1 MWITNKLGYDITLS
15 GVTLYKNS
23 QQEISVADATTLNKD
38 AVFTAMITAGTGL
51 VKTDNQP
58 DVNPQYF
65 VRALDTPVT
74 LDGMPTNPNGYPMV
88 SPAQAFNIGKE
99 EGGDADLENNK
110 VVTIDV
116 SDYTDPVEVTPTSGK
131 DGMKKATVTL
141 DNIPSGANL
150 EANHAATINV
160 GTYTDPV
167 EIEPTAGKD
176 GMEKVTV
183 TLNNIPELSLTYP
196 SWLTEGNE
204 MSSIVPDGI
213 KVSVTNTDNN
223 TTQIYTGDGTKT
235 LFQLTEYN
243 YLNHFFGAYGQSA
256 VISAYLGE
264 E

>member
-23 QQEISVADATTLNKD
+23 QQEISDADATTLNKD

-51 VKTDNQP
+51 VKTDSQP

-65 VRALDTPVT
+65 VRALDAPVT

-88 SPAQAFNIGKE
+88 SPAQAFDIGKE

-110 VVTIDV
+110 AVTIDV
-116 SDYTDPVEVTPTSGK
+116 SDYTDPVEVTPTEGK

-141 DNIPSGANL
+141 DNIPSGADL

-167 EIEPTAGKD
+167 EIEPTSGKD

-183 TLNNIPELSLTYP
+183 TLNNIPTATVLSAWKLESAVVYTKTAEP
-196 SWLTEGNE
+196 TTSDKA
-204 MSSIVPDGI
+204 IVPASTGLSESVIASVAAEFASITIGESVYARYSDGDI
-213 KVSVTNTDNN
+213 E
-223 TTQIYTGDGTKT
+223 
-235 LFQLTEYN
+235 F
-243 YLNHFFGAYGQSA
+243 
-256 VISAYLGE
+256 
-264 E
+264 